1 MVEPPT
7 LYYRTLPEK
16 LDKLNHEVPQ
26 LSQNNWPELEQKLFL
41 RTINR
46 VSVTLVRGKGAWAW
60 DDQGREY
67 LDFVGGWAV
76 NSLGHC
82 PPVVVKALEK
92 QAKTLI
98 QASNQFYTIPQI
110 ELAQLLI
117 EHSCLDRV
125 FFCNSGAEAN
135 EGAVKLARRYGKL
148 RLNGAYEVITT
159 YSSFHGRTLAMTAA
173 TGQSKFQEPYMPLPD
188 GFVNV
193 DYNNVEAIQQ
203 ATTEKT
209 CAVVLEPVQGEG
221 GVNVPDDNY
230 LKKVQDW
237 CRGKGILFI
246 LDEVQTGIGRT
257 GTLFAYEQYGVEP
270 DMMTLAKG
278 LGSGVP
284 IGALLAKEEVSVF
297 SPGEHGS
304 TFGGNPLVCAAAC
317 AALKY
322 IIDHNIPAQVKRV
335 GNYFMTRLES
345 LKQQFDFITEVRGR
359 GLLIALEFDQEIAE
373 KLVLACIDRGLLVNK
388 VKPNALRF
396 MPPLII
402 TEKEVDKAI
411 GILRGAL
418 GEIENTKG
426 KSKNAK

>member
-1 MVEPPT
+1 M
-7 LYYRTLPEK
+7 
-16 LDKLNHEVPQ
+16 
-26 LSQNNWPELEQKLFL
+26 
-41 RTINR
+41 
-46 VSVTLVRGKGAWAW
+46 TLVRGKGVWVW
-60 DDQGREY
+60 DDQGRKY

-82 PPVVVKALEK
+82 PSVVVKALEK

-110 ELAQLLI
+110 ELAQLLVGN
-117 EHSCLDRV
+117 SCLDRV

-148 RLNGAYEVITT
+148 RLNGAYEVVTT

-173 TGQSKFQEPYMPLPD
+173 TGQSKFQEPYIPLPD

-193 DYNNVEAIQQ
+193 EYNDVEAIKR
-203 ATTEKT
+203 ATNHQT
-209 CAVVLEPVQGEG
+209 CAVILEPIQGEG
-221 GVNVPDDNY
+221 GVNVPDDDY
-230 LKKVQDW
+230 LKKVQTW
-237 CRGKGILFI
+237 CREKGILFI

-270 DMMTLAKG
+270 DIMTLAKG

-284 IGALLAKEEVSVF
+284 IGAFLAKENVSVF

-304 TFGGNPLVCAAAC
+304 TFGGNPLVCAAAY
-317 AALKY
+317 ATLRY
-322 IIDHNIPAQVKRV
+322 IIDHDIPAQVKRV
-335 GNYFMTRLES
+335 GSYFMTKLES
-345 LKQQFDFITEVRGR
+345 LRQRFDFITEVRGR
-359 GLLIALEFDQEIAE
+359 GLLVALEFNQEIAE
-373 KLVLACIDRGLLVNK
+373 ELVLACLGKGLLVNK
-388 VKPNALRF
+388 VKPTALRF

-411 GILRGAL
+411 GILGDVLKEKLQAQ
-418 GEIENTKG
+418 NS
-426 KSKNAK
+426 KS

>member
-1 MVEPPT
+1 
-7 LYYRTLPEK
+7 
-16 LDKLNHEVPQ
+16 

-46 VSVTLVRGKGAWAW
+46 VPVTLVRGKGAQAW
-60 DDQGREY
+60 DDRGREY

-117 EHSCLDRV
+117 KHSCLDRV

-173 TGQSKFQEPYMPLPD
+173 TGQSKFQEPYIPLPD
-188 GFVNV
+188 GFINV
-193 DYNNVEAIQQ
+193 EYNNVEAIKR
-203 ATTEKT
+203 ATSKQT
-209 CAVVLEPVQGEG
+209 CTVILEPVQGEG
-221 GVNVPDDNY
+221 GVNVPSDDY
-230 LKKVQDW
+230 LKKVQSW
-237 CRGKGILFI
+237 CREKGILFI
-246 LDEVQTGIGRT
+246 LDEVQTGIGRI

-270 DMMTLAKG
+270 DIMTLAKG

-284 IGALLAKEEVSVF
+284 IGAFLAKENVSLF

-304 TFGGNPLVCAAAC
+304 TFGGNPLVCAAAH
-317 AALKY
+317 ATLKY

-335 GNYFMTRLES
+335 GNYFLTRLEN

-359 GLLIALEFDQEIAE
+359 GLLIALEFNQEIAE
-373 KLVLACIDRGLLVNK
+373 KLVLACIDKGLLVNS

-411 GILRGAL
+411 GILRDVL
-418 GEIENTKG
+418 GETRNAKG
-426 KSKNAK
+426 KSENAK